1 MIRLPNTLAFRL
13 TLRYAL
19 AFVTFISAGFLVLYF
34 SLNSILNDRIDE
46 DLEEDVEEF
55 RILLETE
62 GIDKVKNEI
71 KREVKTS
78 DKADVFIRLLNKDGK
93 QLFASDQTHWQGL
106 QLNDEALHNVVAG
119 DGPALVTEKLP
130 QQKYATRIIYG
141 LLESDVVYHA
151 GETVE
156 QKAELMEVLL
166 HVFVVMFVAVI
177 PLASVISWIMANKA
191 VQGIEEVSRTAA
203 DIQSGQLDKRVTVQA
218 QGDEIK
224 KLADT
229 FNAMLDRIHV
239 LISEMRE
246 MTDNIAHDLRSPL
259 ARIRAISEVALSN
272 DRTIEEHK
280 AAAADTIEECDR
292 LLQMINTT
300 LDVAEAEVGIANGTA
315 EKVNVSELVYDACE
329 LFEPVAEEKQISL
342 KTDIASSCNIH
353 GKTQNL
359 QRMLANLLDNAV
371 KYTPEKGKINIG
383 LSCNPKGIIIEVKDT
398 GVGIPE
404 TDLEK
409 VFERFYRCDQSR
421 SQEGCG
427 LGLSFSRAVARSHG
441 GDITVK
447 SNPGWGSVFT
457 IVLPA

>member
-1 MIRLPNTLAFRL
+1 M
-13 TLRYAL
+13 
-19 AFVTFISAGFLVLYF
+19 
-34 SLNSILNDRIDE
+34 
-46 DLEEDVEEF
+46 
-55 RILLETE
+55 
-62 GIDKVKNEI
+62 
-71 KREVKTS
+71 
-78 DKADVFIRLLNKDGK
+78 
-93 QLFASDQTHWQGL
+93 
-106 QLNDEALHNVVAG
+106 
-119 DGPALVTEKLP
+119 TEKLP
-130 QQKYATRIIYG
+130 QQNYATRIIYG
-141 LLESDVVYHA
+141 LLASDVVYHA

-329 LFEPVAEEKQISL
+329 LFENHGNFHQCLHHGFGIAGMGSGHARLVSL
-342 KTDIASSCNIH
+342 
-353 GKTQNL
+353 
-359 QRMLANLLDNAV
+359 
-371 KYTPEKGKINIG
+371 Y
-383 LSCNPKGIIIEVKDT
+383 
-398 GVGIPE
+398 
-404 TDLEK
+404 
-409 VFERFYRCDQSR
+409 
-421 SQEGCG
+421 
-427 LGLSFSRAVARSHG
+427 
-441 GDITVK
+441 
-447 SNPGWGSVFT
+447 
-457 IVLPA
+457 